1 MFDKVLV
8 ANRGEIAIRVIR
20 ACRDLGVHSIAV
32 YSDADRDALHVK
44 LADEAHHIGKATPAE
59 SYLNIEKIVEAA
71 KNAGAEAVHPGYG
84 FLAENADFVRAV
96 EKAGLVFIGP
106 SADAMDKM
114 GDKISARRV
123 ADAAKAPFVP
133 GTLDPVTDIAQV
145 HAFGKE
151 HGYPIAIKAA
161 FGGGGRGFKVIRTES
176 EVEDAVGGAQR
187 EAK

>member
-1 MFDKVLV
+1 MFEKVLV

-32 YSDADRDALHVK
+32 YADPDALHVK
-44 LADEAHHIGKATPAE
+44 LADEAHHIGEATPSE
-59 SYLNIEKIVEAA
+59 SYLNIDKIVAVA
-71 KNAGAEAVHPGYG
+71 TKAGAEAVHPGYG

-123 ADAAKAPFVP
+123 AEAAKAPFVP
-133 GTLDPVTDIAQV
+133 GTLDPITDI
-145 HAFGKE
+145 E
-151 HGYPIAIKAA
+151 
-161 FGGGGRGFKVIRTES
+161 
-176 EVEDAVGGAQR
+176 EV
-187 EAK
+187 